1 MILDLTPQQAMVEW
15 ADVTALALG
24 HVEED
29 PVEATGFAMGTARGY
44 EAESGIASAAFVLF
58 EFVC

>member
-1 MILDLTPQQAMVEW
+1 MVEW